1 VRQLASH
8 DVGIM
13 QAKLLQVE
21 MRMRE
26 THKRLVEAEQAGD
39 TAVMNNQRNI
49 FTQQATAYKKARHYV
64 AQVENAK
71 QLVAAQ
77 AQGSSQPHDP
87 VLNPGTSQHP
97 TPAVSATPQATTPMN
112 THSTPRLATPRKPGM
127 PVNQNPMLGM
137 NASSPDINPNSG
149 ASTGPSP
156 AANANAAL
164 LQAFNPTVTQTP
176 PQVSLGGVSAHDPHV
191 LGATPQ
197 HGHTHNNSLGKQP
210 LQMPPGVTAAQMKQF
225 IEQRGLAQ
233 GNQGLI
239 GENGPPGTNA
249 GRVGERTG
257 QQWSGTLTWQGTDT
271 TRNERKEVRAQVTAT
286 ASKGDPCAFFSMD
299 FCQLKTHIHA
309 LIQNGIN
316 MAKSFVTCAC
326 WARSVNGG
334 VTRLDRKEQACGNAH
349 PAYSWDG

>member
-1 VRQLASH
+1 MQPQPPPLAVRQLASH

-233 GNQGLI
+233 GNQGSSVRMVLQ
-239 GENGPPGTNA
+239 
-249 GRVGERTG
+249 ERTRAGLEKGRANNG
-257 QQWSGTLTWQGTDT
+257 QGRLPGRGRILRGMRGRRYARRSQRPHQRATQWHQHGQKFCHLCLLGPQCQWRSYT
-271 TRNERKEVRAQVTAT
+271 TG
-286 ASKGDPCAFFSMD
+286 SKRTS
-299 FCQLKTHIHA
+299 L
-309 LIQNGIN
+309 
-316 MAKSFVTCAC
+316 
-326 WARSVNGG
+326 W
-334 VTRLDRKEQACGNAH
+334 
-349 PAYSWDG
+349 